1 VNISPAGAVAINQA
15 KIQNEVAVGML
26 KKSLDL
32 DAKLGAD
39 LVRMLD
45 QSAGLGGRVDLLA

>member
-1 VNISPAGAVAINQA
+1 MNISPAGAVAINQA

-45 QSAGLGGRVDLLA
+45 QSGGLGGQVDLLA

>member
-26 KKSLDL
+26 KKSLDV

-39 LVRMLD
+39 LVKMLE
-45 QSAGLGGRVDLLA
+45 QSGGLGGRVDLLA

>member
-26 KKSLDL
+26 KKSLERE
-32 DAKLGAD
+32 AKVG
-39 LVRMLD
+39 
-45 QSAGLGGRVDLLA
+45 AGLVKRLDRPKGLGQGLDLYA

>member
-45 QSAGLGGRVDLLA
+45 QSGGLGGRVDLLA

>member
-45 QSAGLGGRVDLLA
+45 QSGGLGGQVDLLA